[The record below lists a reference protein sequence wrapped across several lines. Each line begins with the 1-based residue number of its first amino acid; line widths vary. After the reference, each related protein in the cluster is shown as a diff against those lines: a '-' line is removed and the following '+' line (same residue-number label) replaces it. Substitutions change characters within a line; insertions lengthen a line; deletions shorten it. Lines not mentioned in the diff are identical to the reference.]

1 MMILALV
8 LAGLLLAFTAFAA
21 FGLPYMVMGARAFE
35 EFGDRPDAQALAGML
50 AAAAMLVAALPF
62 VAPALISEG
71 PQVQVVAETV
81 TGAAFSPS
89 WS

>member
-1 MMILALV
+1 MLILALV
-8 LAGLLLAFTAFAA
+8 LAGFLLAFAAFSA
-21 FGLPYMVMGARAFE
+21 FGLPYMIMGARAFE

-50 AAAAMLVAALPF
+50 ASAALLVAALPF

-81 TGAAFSPS
+81 TGATFPS